1 MYRFSDVLISAPA
14 LIKNDRIKHKCTDF
28 YMVLHL
34 KHLLSTYVFTVRC
47 LCMGMEG
54 GDICRPTAYPIL
66 NCLSPIVMP
75 ARSYCVV
82 CGGLHV
88 PEKLAS
94 LSTVL
99 VLNPLRRVVLPR

>member
-54 GDICRPTAYPIL
+54 GGYMQAYRVPHFE
-66 NCLSPIVMP
+66 LSV
-75 ARSYCVV
+75 SYCR
-82 CGGLHV
+82 
-88 PEKLAS
+88 AS
-94 LSTVL
+94 TQL
-99 VLNPLRRVVLPR
+99 LRALWRSACT